1 MSVGDRGR
9 ADGVGGKLEELII
22 FIRSTKKRPDSIHV
36 APMVHIDDVGN
47 RYAWKG
53 PGWSDSQ
60 GRTNGRLTQRPN
72 YTTPV
77 YEFDMGGRSGF
88 SKFYTVYTRGI

>member
-1 MSVGDRGR
+1 M
-9 ADGVGGKLEELII
+9 
-22 FIRSTKKRPDSIHV
+22 T
-36 APMVHIDDVGN
+36 VGN

-77 YEFDMGGRSGF
+77 YEFDTGGRSGF
-88 SKFYTVYTRGI
+88 SKFYTVWLRHMILDLVLVLTGVTQRIKR